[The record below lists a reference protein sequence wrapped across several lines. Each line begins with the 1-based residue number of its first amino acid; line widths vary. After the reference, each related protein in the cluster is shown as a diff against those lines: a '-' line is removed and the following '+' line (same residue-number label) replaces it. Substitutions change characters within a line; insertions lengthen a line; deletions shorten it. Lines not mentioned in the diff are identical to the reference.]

1 MRALCKQLQRS
12 VGRKVDLDHAVLA
25 DTPKQADRGRVAR
38 ELKVEG
44 PQVSETL
51 RLPGQTKLRKIDE
64 RAEDLQVAFF
74 INLN

>member
-1 MRALCKQLQRS
+1 MRALCKLLQRS
-12 VGRKVDLDHAVLA
+12 AGRKVDLDHAVLA
-25 DTPKQADRGRVAR
+25 DTPKQADRGRVTR

-51 RLPGQTKLRKIDE
+51 RLPGQAKLRRIGE
-64 RAEDLQVAFF
+64 RAEDLQLAFL